1 MPESNRELNRRDLLG
16 MSALALSGLAA
27 ACAPGAPANEGA
39 PATDEGSAPQDLS
52 DAWSATPEST
62 FRNFVRVRA
71 DLNGG
76 VSPWWWSG
84 VYVAVTP

>member
-1 MPESNRELNRRDLLG
+1 MPESNREVNRRELLG
-16 MSALALSGLAA
+16 VSALALSGLAA
-27 ACAPGAPANEGA
+27 ACAPGNEGV
-39 PATDEGSAPQDLS
+39 PALDETSPAQDLS
-52 DAWSATPEST
+52 DAWAATPESL